1 LSAGR
6 LCGCVM
12 TRDAWDPSAEA
23 GFADD
28 LDARVYTS
36 RLLGSDPSLVLHGGG
51 NTSVKLDGTTPSGK
65 TERRL
70 LVKGSGWDLAAI
82 ERAGFSPLR
91 LDPLLELAQLDELD
105 DLTMARELASYRVDS
120 SAPTPSVE
128 SILHAI
134 LPYRFVDHTHADAVV
149 TVTNTIHGIDLAR
162 EVFGPNVVVLPYA
175 MPGFDLAR
183 LAAREFPRQATH
195 ATEGLILMNHG
206 AFTFGSTARES
217 YKQMIELVS
226 RAEEA
231 IAARVNRP
239 PVKADTVP
247 FDRLAIARLRAD
259 VSDAA
264 GVPVLLRTDPDEAGR
279 AFARDERVAELSQVG
294 PATPDHVIWTKPTP
308 LLGRDVA
315 GFAGAYHAYF
325 ERGAARSR
333 VPVTVL
339 DPAPRVILDPELG
352 LLTVGKSAAATQVV
366 ADIYRHTIDVI
377 RDADALGGYR
387 SLSPEEQFDVEYWD
401 LEQSKVRRAGPPRD
415 QVGRAVL
422 ITGAAGGIGRACA
435 AGFLAEGAAVVG
447 LDLDPAVAGRF
458 DGPGW
463 LGVECDVTDAEQMAA
478 AVDRAIAL
486 FGGID
491 IVVVNAGIF
500 PPAKPLAELSP
511 AEWRRVLGVNLDAS
525 VELLRQVHPLLAL
538 APGGGQVLVIGSKNV
553 AAPGPG
559 ASAYSASKA
568 ALTQVA
574 RVLALEWA
582 PDHVRVNVIHPD
594 AVFDTGIWTPEML
607 AERAAR
613 YGLTVE
619 EYKRRNLLGT
629 EITSHDVARLAVTM
643 AGPAFS
649 KSTGA
654 QVPIDG
660 GNDRVI

>member
-1 LSAGR
+1 
-6 LCGCVM
+6 M
-12 TRDAWDPSAEA
+12 TRDLWDSSAQA

-65 TERRL
+65 PQRRL
-70 LVKGSGWDLAAI
+70 LVKGSGWDLAKI

-91 LDPLLELAQLDELD
+91 LDPLLELAQLDKLD
-105 DLTMARELASYRVDS
+105 DLAMARELASYRVDS

-149 TVTNTIHGIDLAR
+149 TLTNTIHGIDLVRA
-162 EVFGPNVVVLPYA
+162 VFGPDVVVLPYV

-183 LAAREFPRQATH
+183 LAAREFPRQATGS
-195 ATEGLILMNHG
+195 TDGLVLMNHG
-206 AFTFGSTARES
+206 AFTFGATARES
-217 YKQMIELVS
+217 YQRMIELVT
-226 RAEEA
+226 RAEEG
-231 IAARVNRP
+231 IAARVRRQ
-239 PVKADTVP
+239 PVKADPAP
-247 FDRLAIARLRAD
+247 FNRLALARLRAE
-259 VSDAA
+259 VSDTA
-264 GVPVLLRTDPDEAGR
+264 GAPMLLRTDPGEAGR

-294 PATPDHVIWTKPTP
+294 PATPDHVIWSKPAP

-315 GFAGAYHAYF
+315 GFARAYHAYF

-352 LLTVGKSAAATQVV
+352 LLTAGKTAAATNVV

-387 SLSPEEQFDVEYWD
+387 SLTPEEQFDVEYWD
-401 LEQSKVRRAGPPRD
+401 LEQAKLRRAGSPRD

-422 ITGAAGGIGRACA
+422 ITGAASGIGRACA
-435 AGFLAEGAAVVG
+435 AAFLADGAAVAG
-447 LDLDPAVAGRF
+447 LDLDPAVKERF

-463 LGVECDVTDAEQMAA
+463 LGLTCDVTEAGQVAA
-478 AVDRAIAL
+478 AVDRAVAE

-491 IVVVNAGIF
+491 IVVLNAGIF
-500 PPAKPLAELSP
+500 PPARPLAELP
-511 AEWRRVLGVNLDAS
+511 PEEWRRVLGVNLDAS
-525 VELLRQVHPLLAL
+525 VDLLRQVHPLLAL

-559 ASAYSASKA
+559 AAAYSASKA

-582 PDHVRVNVIHPD
+582 PDRIRVNVIHPD
-594 AVFDTGIWTPEML
+594 AVFDTGIWTPEVL

-619 EYKRRNLLGT
+619 EYKRRNLLRT